1 MQSGVSFYLVGVMSL
16 LAQKVLGFTYVTP
29 FTIALDVNEIG
40 EVGGLVSSYLLWV
53 IHCFIVGLKISI
65 IFIISVL
72 RHSLFHCCLMLTQMH
87 RWGLLKVRVPAH
99 IIPNRDFASFNYL
112 FSIRRVCSSFV
123 LSVVFSSQ
131 WGGSTSVCF
140 DFATPALF
148 PPYPLARALLVPFPF
163 HTLGKGTATRS
174 PYDWKKW
181 ENIFSPRKCFD
192 ADQNNGW

>member
-53 IHCFIVGLKISI
+53 IHCFIVGLQISI

-87 RWGLLKVRVPAH
+87 RWGLLKVSVTAH
-99 IIPNRDFASFNYL
+99 IIPSCDFASVNFL
-112 FSIRRVCSSFV
+112 FSICRFFSLLFECCILQPDCEGEV
-123 LSVVFSSQ
+123 LRSVLISLRLPYFLLNHLLERPLS
-131 WGGSTSVCF
+131 
-140 DFATPALF
+140 LF
-148 PPYPLARALLVPFPF
+148 HFIP
-163 HTLGKGTATRS
+163 
-174 PYDWKKW
+174 
-181 ENIFSPRKCFD
+181 
-192 ADQNNGW
+192 

>member
-1 MQSGVSFYLVGVMSL
+1 MWHGICWPLLSSQEIQAIQRHMQSGVSFYLVGVMSL

-87 RWGLLKVRVPAH
+87 RWGLLKVGVTAH
-99 IIPNRDFASFNYL
+99 IIPNCDFASVNYL
-112 FSIRRVCSSFV
+112 FFN
-123 LSVVFSSQ
+123 L
-131 WGGSTSVCF
+131 
-140 DFATPALF
+140 PALF
-148 PPYPLARALLVPFPF
+148 VFCFECCILEPDSEGEVLRSVLISLRLPYFLLT
-163 HTLGKGTATRS
+163 HLLERS
-174 PYDWKKW
+174 
-181 ENIFSPRKCFD
+181 
-192 ADQNNGW
+192 

>member
-1 MQSGVSFYLVGVMSL
+1 MQSGVSFYLVGVLSL
-16 LAQKVLGFTYVTP
+16 LAQKVLGFTYGTP

-72 RHSLFHCCLMLTQMH
+72 RHSLFQCFIVAYSNALKGSPQGQSHSSHHPQLWFCLGQFSFFNLPGLFLSCFECCILEPDSEE
-87 RWGLLKVRVPAH
+87 GSASVR
-99 IIPNRDFASFNYL
+99 
-112 FSIRRVCSSFV
+112 
-123 LSVVFSSQ
+123 
-131 WGGSTSVCF
+131 F

-163 HTLGKGTATRS
+163 HTQGKGTYVRS
-174 PYDWKKW
+174 P
-181 ENIFSPRKCFD
+181 
-192 ADQNNGW
+192 